1 MLNIRYVH
9 VGNDV
14 TCLLT
19 QDGKFIGAVRSS
31 PGYAEPWA
39 FAVDGSDQIIISTKA
54 GEADGE
60 HLDDLYRKCERALL
74 GVGRVPAGAESGSTE
89 HPAAEKGEGRIAP
102 SQPAAPAREHDRSPA
117 LVDG

>member
-31 PGYAEPWA
+31 PGYAHPWA
-39 FAVDGSDQIIISTKA
+39 FAVDGNDQVVMNA
-54 GEADGE
+54 RAAEADGE
-60 HLDDLYRKCERALL
+60 HLDDLYKKCEQALL
-74 GVGRVPAGAESGSTE
+74 AEGSALASIARVRPES
-89 HPAAEKGEGRIAP
+89 
-102 SQPAAPAREHDRSPA
+102 PARENRSAQSAPPQRVTSGKRTRRVA
-117 LVDG
+117 GSR